1 MTAADRDH
9 ERLERLAA
17 PLLARPGVDWGRMF
31 GTIGLRLRGKV
42 FAVAVDSGGLM
53 AKVPATR
60 ADELEAAGQAEWMV
74 MAGRPR
80 REWVVV
86 GADATD
92 SDWSALLDESHRY
105 LDEITP

>member
-1 MTAADRDH
+1 
-9 ERLERLAA
+9 
-17 PLLARPGVDWGRMF
+17 MF

-53 AKVPATR
+53 AKVPAVR
-60 ADELEAAGQAEWMV
+60 ADELEATGEAERMV

-86 GADATD
+86 GADAGD
-92 SDWSALLDESHRY
+92 AAWSALIEESHRY